1 MAKRQAQSTAK
12 KPAQKQP
19 NKSANT
25 TAAKKVSTYQKA
37 VNKLYNAETK
47 RDKKTYNSAVKSFQM
62 DAEYNKPGAARK
74 KNNKAFGI
82 TNPTDRIAS
91 TPTAKV
97 YNVNNH
103 YKQAISGVFKNANTM
118 VKGQKAVNQK
128 NAAETIRAAVD
139 AGNDANHQNDVRY
152 NQAKHVVAKDSAT
165 TKNKLSVNHAQNLN
179 KITTNTT
186 ANVSS
191 AEATKDKANANSLEK
206 YYNFKGT
213 TLKNMKLNRI
223 SKTQEQKNN
232 DKSLAAAYKQTR
244 ISASQAR
251 KKRNYAHKETMR
263 GIATNK
269 YDTIAKSKY
278 KDVASV
284 DKAIKELKGKK
295 GVKYKIDKLTSLY
308 NIRASLVGSGTSTRS
323 GSSGRRSGGGRG
335 RSGRRSYYHRSYG
348 GRSGGS
354 YGGYRTVGGGSGGG
368 RTGGSGGGSRK
379 SGGGGGNSFNL
390 YRATVIRNN
399 SVGRGV
405 NSIKGGNAAER
416 EYARGHGGGI
426 QKGPGVHRKK
436 RRNSKK
442 NINNNKKVRTILIG
456 R

>member
-1 MAKRQAQSTAK
+1 
-12 KPAQKQP
+12 
-19 NKSANT
+19 
-25 TAAKKVSTYQKA
+25 
-37 VNKLYNAETK
+37 
-47 RDKKTYNSAVKSFQM
+47 M
-62 DAEYNKPGAARK
+62 DNDYNKPSAARK

-97 YNVNNH
+97 YNVNAH

-118 VKGQKAVNQK
+118 VKGQKAVNEK
-128 NAAETIRAAVD
+128 NAAETIRAAVE

-152 NQAKHVVAKDSAT
+152 NQAKHVVANDSAT

-186 ANVSS
+186 ANVAS
-191 AEATKDKANANSLEK
+191 AEASKDKANANSLEK

-263 GIATNK
+263 SIATNK

-308 NIRASLVGSGTSTRS
+308 NIRASLVDAGTSTRRS
-323 GSSGRRSGGGRG
+323 GGSGRRSGGGRG

-368 RTGGSGGGSRK
+368 GRTNNSNNNSK
-379 SGGGGGNSFNL
+379 SGGRGGNSFNL
-390 YRATVIRNN
+390 YRATTIRNN
-399 SVGRGV
+399 SVGKGV
-405 NSIKGGNAAER
+405 NSIKGGNDAER

-426 QKGPGVHRKK
+426 QKGPGVP
-436 RRNSKK
+436 KK

>member
-1 MAKRQAQSTAK
+1 MAKEKTQNAK
-12 KPAQKQP
+12 
-19 NKSANT
+19 
-25 TAAKKVSTYQKA
+25 AAKKVSKTQQA
-37 VNKLYNAETK
+37 VNKLYDKETK
-47 RDKKTYNSAVKSFQM
+47 ADAKAYKSVLSSPQN
-62 DAEYNKPGAARK
+62 DAEYNKPSAARK

-82 TNPTDRIAS
+82 TNTVDRVAS

-97 YNVNNH
+97 YNVNAH

-118 VKGQKAVNQK
+118 VKGQKAVNAK
-128 NAAETIRAAVD
+128 NAAETIRSAVD
-139 AGNDANHQNDVRY
+139 AGNDANNQNDVRY
-152 NQAKHVVAKDSAT
+152 NQAKHVVANDSAT

-263 GIATNK
+263 SIATNK

-323 GSSGRRSGGGRG
+323 GGSVRRSGGGRG

-348 GRSGGS
+348 GRSGGN
-354 YGGYRTVGGGSGGG
+354 YGGYKTVGDGGG
-368 RTGGSGGGSRK
+368 DKTNHNNNRK
-379 SGGGGGNSFNL
+379 STKKEPKGFNL
-390 YRATVIRNN
+390 YRASVIRNN
-399 SVGRGV
+399 SVGKGV

-426 QKGPGVHRKK
+426 QKGPGVPKRKK
-436 RRNSKK
+436 KSGNKK

>member
-1 MAKRQAQSTAK
+1 MAKKQAQ
-12 KPAQKQP
+12 
-19 NKSANT
+19 KSKAT
-25 TAAKKVSTYQKA
+25 KKVSKTQQA
-37 VNKLYNAETK
+37 VNKLYNSETK
-47 RDKKTYNSAVKSFQM
+47 ADAKAYKSALNSPQN
-62 DAEYNKPGAARK
+62 DAEYNKPSAARK

-152 NQAKHVVAKDSAT
+152 NQAKHVVANDSAT

-263 GIATNK
+263 SIATNK
-269 YDTIAKSKY
+269 YDTIAKNKY
-278 KDVASV
+278 QDLASV

-308 NIRASLVGSGTSTRS
+308 NIRASLVDAGTSTRRS
-323 GSSGRRSGGGRG
+323 GGSGRRSGGGRG
-335 RSGRRSYYHRSYG
+335 RSGTIIAVTAVGLVEITADTRLSVMPVTVVILLTIITERARRKSLKVSICIVRPSFVTIALARALIRLRAEMPPNVNMHVVMAAVSRKALAFLRKRRTG
-348 GRSGGS
+348 TRRILTTTVRSGQ
-354 YGGYRTVGGGSGGG
+354 
-368 RTGGSGGGSRK
+368 
-379 SGGGGGNSFNL
+379 F
-390 YRATVIRNN
+390 
-399 SVGRGV
+399 
-405 NSIKGGNAAER
+405 
-416 EYARGHGGGI
+416 
-426 QKGPGVHRKK
+426 
-436 RRNSKK
+436 
-442 NINNNKKVRTILIG
+442 
-456 R
+456 

>member
-1 MAKRQAQSTAK
+1 MAKEKTQNAK
-12 KPAQKQP
+12 
-19 NKSANT
+19 
-25 TAAKKVSTYQKA
+25 AAKKVNKTQQA
-37 VNKLYNAETK
+37 VNKLYDKETK
-47 RDKKTYNSAVKSFQM
+47 ADAKAYKSALNSPQN
-62 DAEYNKPGAARK
+62 DAEYNKPSAARK

-82 TNPTDRIAS
+82 TNTVDRVAS

-97 YNVNNH
+97 YNVNAH
-103 YKQAISGVFKNANTM
+103 YKQAISGVFKNANAM
-118 VKGQKAVNQK
+118 VKGQKAVNAK

-152 NQAKHVVAKDSAT
+152 NQAKHVVANDSAT

-232 DKSLAAAYKQTR
+232 DKSLAASYKQAR

-251 KKRNYAHKETMR
+251 KNRNYSHGETMR
-263 GIATNK
+263 KIATNK
-269 YDTIAKSKY
+269 YDTIAKNKY
-278 KDVASV
+278 QDLASV

-308 NIRASLVGSGTSTRS
+308 NIRASLVDAGTSTRS
-323 GSSGRRSGGGRG
+323 GGSGRRSGGGRG

-348 GRSGGS
+348 GRSGG
-354 YGGYRTVGGGSGGG
+354 YGGYKTVGDGGG
-368 RTGGSGGGSRK
+368 DKTNHNNNNNNRK
-379 SGGGGGNSFNL
+379 STKKEPKGFNL
-390 YRATVIRNN
+390 YRASVIRNN
-399 SVGRGV
+399 SVGKGV

-426 QKGPGVHRKK
+426 QKGPGVPKK
-436 RRNSKK
+436 KKNRNKK
-442 NINNNKKVRTILIG
+442 NINNNSKVRTILIG

>member
-1 MAKRQAQSTAK
+1 MAKKKTQNAK
-12 KPAQKQP
+12 
-19 NKSANT
+19 
-25 TAAKKVSTYQKA
+25 AAKKVSKTQQA
-37 VNKLYNAETK
+37 VNKLYDKETK
-47 RDKKTYNSAVKSFQM
+47 ADAKAYKSALNSPQN
-62 DAEYNKPGAARK
+62 DAEYNKPSAARK

-82 TNPTDRIAS
+82 TNTVDRVAS

-97 YNVNNH
+97 YNVNAH

-118 VKGQKAVNQK
+118 VKGQKAVNAK
-128 NAAETIRAAVD
+128 NAAETIRSAVD

-152 NQAKHVVAKDSAT
+152 NQAKHVVANDSAT

-186 ANVSS
+186 SNVSS
-191 AEATKDKANANSLEK
+191 SEATKDKANANSLEK

-263 GIATNK
+263 SIATNK

-308 NIRASLVGSGTSTRS
+308 NIRAALVDAGTSKRRS
-323 GSSGRRSGGGRG
+323 GGSGRRSGGGRG
-335 RSGRRSYYHRSYG
+335 RS

-368 RTGGSGGGSRK
+368 GRTNNSNNNSK
-379 SGGGGGNSFNL
+379 SGGRGSNSFNL
-390 YRATVIRNN
+390 YRATTIRNN
-399 SVGRGV
+399 SIGKGV
-405 NSIKGGNAAER
+405 NGVKGGTSAER
-416 EYARGHGGGI
+416 GWAILNGGGI
-426 QKGPGVHRKK
+426 QKGHGVHNKHRNKK
-436 RRNSKK
+436 HRNKK
-442 NINNNKKVRTILIG
+442 NINNNSKVRTILIG

>member
-1 MAKRQAQSTAK
+1 MAKKQAQ
-12 KPAQKQP
+12 
-19 NKSANT
+19 KSKAT
-25 TAAKKVSTYQKA
+25 KKVSKTQQA
-37 VNKLYNAETK
+37 VNKLYNSETK
-47 RDKKTYNSAVKSFQM
+47 ADAKAYKSALTSSQN
-62 DAEYNKPGAARK
+62 DAEYNKPSAARK

-118 VKGQKAVNQK
+118 VKGQKAVNAK
-128 NAAETIRAAVD
+128 NAAETIREAVD

-308 NIRASLVGSGTSTRS
+308 NIRASLVNAGTSTRRS
-323 GSSGRRSGGGRG
+323 GGSGRRSGGGRG

-368 RTGGSGGGSRK
+368 GRTGGSGGGSRK

-399 SVGRGV
+399 SVGKGV

-436 RRNSKK
+436 HRNSKK
-442 NINNNKKVRTILIG
+442 NINNNRKVRTILIG

>member
-1 MAKRQAQSTAK
+1 MAKKQAQ
-12 KPAQKQP
+12 
-19 NKSANT
+19 KSKAT
-25 TAAKKVSTYQKA
+25 KKVSKTQQA
-37 VNKLYNAETK
+37 VNKLYNSETK
-47 RDKKTYNSAVKSFQM
+47 ADAKAYKSALTSSQN
-62 DAEYNKPGAARK
+62 DAEYNKPSAARK

-82 TNPTDRIAS
+82 TNTVDRVAS

-97 YNVNNH
+97 YNVNAH

-118 VKGQKAVNQK
+118 VKGQKAVNEK

-152 NQAKHVVAKDSAT
+152 NQAKHVVANDSAT

-263 GIATNK
+263 SIATNK

-308 NIRASLVGSGTSTRS
+308 NIRASLVGSGTSTRRS
-323 GSSGRRSGGGRG
+323 GGSGRRSGGGRG

-354 YGGYRTVGGGSGGG
+354 YGGYRTVGGGGGK
-368 RTGGSGGGSRK
+368 TGGSGGRSGK
-379 SGGGGGNSFNL
+379 SGGSGGNSFNL

-399 SVGRGV
+399 SVGKGV

-426 QKGPGVHRKK
+426 QKGPGVHNKHRNKK
-436 RRNSKK
+436 HRNKK
-442 NINNNKKVRTILIG
+442 NINNNSKVRTILIG

>member
-1 MAKRQAQSTAK
+1 MAKEKTQNAK
-12 KPAQKQP
+12 
-19 NKSANT
+19 
-25 TAAKKVSTYQKA
+25 AAKKVNKAQQA
-37 VNKLYNAETK
+37 VNKLYDKETK
-47 RDKKTYNSAVKSFQM
+47 ADAKAYKSALTSSQN
-62 DAEYNKPGAARK
+62 DAEYNKPSAARK

-82 TNPTDRIAS
+82 TNTVDRVAS

-97 YNVNNH
+97 YNVDAH

-152 NQAKHVVAKDSAT
+152 NQAKHVVANDSAT

-223 SKTQEQKNN
+223 TKTQEQKNN
-232 DKSLAAAYKQTR
+232 DKSLAASYKQAR

-251 KKRNYAHKETMR
+251 KNRNYSHGETMR
-263 GIATNK
+263 KIATNK

-278 KDVASV
+278 KDLASV

-308 NIRASLVGSGTSTRS
+308 NIRASLVDAGTSTRS
-323 GSSGRRSGGGRG
+323 GGSGRRSGGGRG
-335 RSGRRSYYHRSYG
+335 RSGRRSYYHHSYG

-354 YGGYRTVGGGSGGG
+354 YGGYRTVGDGGG
-368 RTGGSGGGSRK
+368 DKTNHNNNNNNRK
-379 SGGGGGNSFNL
+379 STKKEPKGFNL
-390 YRATVIRNN
+390 YRASVIRNN
-399 SVGRGV
+399 SVGKGV

-426 QKGPGVHRKK
+426 QKGPGVPKK
-436 RRNSKK
+436 KKNRNKK
-442 NINNNKKVRTILIG
+442 NINNNSKVRTILIG

>member
-1 MAKRQAQSTAK
+1 MAKKKTQNAK
-12 KPAQKQP
+12 
-19 NKSANT
+19 
-25 TAAKKVSTYQKA
+25 AAKKVSKTQQA
-37 VNKLYNAETK
+37 VNKLYDEETK
-47 RDKKTYNSAVKSFQM
+47 ADAKAYKSALNSPQN
-62 DAEYNKPGAARK
+62 DTEYNKPSAARK

-82 TNPTDRIAS
+82 TNPVDRVAS

-97 YNVNNH
+97 YNVNAH

-118 VKGQKAVNQK
+118 VKGQKAVNAK
-128 NAAETIRAAVD
+128 NAAETIRSAVD
-139 AGNDANHQNDVRY
+139 AGNDANRQNDVRY
-152 NQAKHVVAKDSAT
+152 NQAKHVVANDSAT

-251 KKRNYAHKETMR
+251 KKRNYAHEETMR
-263 GIATNK
+263 SIATNK

-308 NIRASLVGSGTSTRS
+308 NIRASLVDAGTSTRS
-323 GSSGRRSGGGRG
+323 GGSGRRSGGGRG

-368 RTGGSGGGSRK
+368 GRTGG

-390 YRATVIRNN
+390 YRATTIRNN
-399 SVGRGV
+399 SIGKGAD
-405 NSIKGGNAAER
+405 SIKGGNDAER

-436 RRNSKK
+436 HRNHKK
-442 NINNNKKVRTILIG
+442 NINNNRKVRTILIG

>member
-1 MAKRQAQSTAK
+1 MAKKQAQ
-12 KPAQKQP
+12 
-19 NKSANT
+19 KSKAT
-25 TAAKKVSTYQKA
+25 KKVSKTQQA
-37 VNKLYNAETK
+37 VNKLYKNETK
-47 RDKKTYNSAVKSFQM
+47 ADAKAYKSALSSPQN
-62 DAEYNKPGAARK
+62 DAEYNKPSAARK

-97 YNVNNH
+97 YNVDDH

-128 NAAETIRAAVD
+128 NAAETIRAAVE

-152 NQAKHVVAKDSAT
+152 NQAKHVVANDSAT

-244 ISASQAR
+244 ISASLAR

-263 GIATNK
+263 SIATNK

-308 NIRASLVGSGTSTRS
+308 NIRASLVNAGTSTRRS
-323 GSSGRRSGGGRG
+323 GSGRRSGGGRG

-368 RTGGSGGGSRK
+368 GRTGGSGGGRRK

-390 YRATVIRNN
+390 DRAITIRNN
-399 SVGRGV
+399 SIGKGV
-405 NSIKGGNAAER
+405 DGIKGGTSAER
-416 EYARGHGGGI
+416 GWAILNGGGI
-426 QKGPGVHRKK
+426 QKGPGVHNKHRNKK
-436 RRNSKK
+436 HRNKK
-442 NINNNKKVRTILIG
+442 NINNNSKVRTILIG

>member
-1 MAKRQAQSTAK
+1 MAKKQAQ
-12 KPAQKQP
+12 
-19 NKSANT
+19 KSKAT
-25 TAAKKVSTYQKA
+25 KKVSKTQQA
-37 VNKLYNAETK
+37 VNKLYNSETK
-47 RDKKTYNSAVKSFQM
+47 ADAKAYKSALNSPQN
-62 DAEYNKPGAARK
+62 DAEYNKPSAARK

-152 NQAKHVVAKDSAT
+152 NQAKHVVANDSAT

-263 GIATNK
+263 SIATNK
-269 YDTIAKSKY
+269 YDTIAKNKY
-278 KDVASV
+278 QDLASV

-308 NIRASLVGSGTSTRS
+308 NIRASLVDAGTSTRRS
-323 GSSGRRSGGGRG
+323 GGSGRRSGGGRG

-348 GRSGGS
+348 GRSGGN
-354 YGGYRTVGGGSGGG
+354 YGGYKTVGDAGDGGN
-368 RTGGSGGGSRK
+368 TTNNNNRK
-379 SGGGGGNSFNL
+379 STKKEPKGFNL
-390 YRATVIRNN
+390 YRASVIRNN
-399 SVGRGV
+399 SVGKGV

-426 QKGPGVHRKK
+426 QKGPGVPKK
-436 RRNSKK
+436 KKNRNKK
-442 NINNNKKVRTILIG
+442 NINNNSKVRTILIG

>member
-1 MAKRQAQSTAK
+1 MAKKKTQNAK
-12 KPAQKQP
+12 
-19 NKSANT
+19 
-25 TAAKKVSTYQKA
+25 AAKKVSKTQQA
-37 VNKLYNAETK
+37 VNKLYDKETK
-47 RDKKTYNSAVKSFQM
+47 ADAKAYKSALNSPQN
-62 DAEYNKPGAARK
+62 DAEYNKPSAARK

-82 TNPTDRIAS
+82 TNTVDRVAS

-97 YNVNNH
+97 YNVNAH

-118 VKGQKAVNQK
+118 VKGQKAVNAK
-128 NAAETIRAAVD
+128 NAAETIRSAVD

-152 NQAKHVVAKDSAT
+152 NQAKHVVANDSAT

-186 ANVSS
+186 SNVAS
-191 AEATKDKANANSLEK
+191 AEASKDKANANSLEK

-263 GIATNK
+263 SIATNK

-308 NIRASLVGSGTSTRS
+308 NIRAALVDAGTSKRRS
-323 GSSGRRSGGGRG
+323 GGSGRRSGGGRG

-368 RTGGSGGGSRK
+368 GRTNNSNNNSK
-379 SGGGGGNSFNL
+379 SGGRGSNSFNL
-390 YRATVIRNN
+390 YRATTIRNN
-399 SVGRGV
+399 SIGKGV
-405 NSIKGGNAAER
+405 NGVKGGTSAER
-416 EYARGHGGGI
+416 GWAILNGGGI
-426 QKGPGVHRKK
+426 QKGPGVHNKHRNKK
-436 RRNSKK
+436 HRNKK
-442 NINNNKKVRTILIG
+442 NINNNSKVRTILIG

>member
-1 MAKRQAQSTAK
+1 MAKKKTQNAK
-12 KPAQKQP
+12 
-19 NKSANT
+19 
-25 TAAKKVSTYQKA
+25 AAKKVSKTQQA
-37 VNKLYNAETK
+37 VNKLYNNETK
-47 RDKKTYNSAVKSFQM
+47 ADTKAYKSALSSPQN
-62 DAEYNKPGAARK
+62 DAEYNKPSAARK

-82 TNPTDRIAS
+82 TNTVDRVAS

-97 YNVNNH
+97 YNVNAH
-103 YKQAISGVFKNANTM
+103 YKQAISGVFKNANAM
-118 VKGQKAVNQK
+118 VKGQKAVNEK
-128 NAAETIRAAVD
+128 NAAETIRSAVD

-152 NQAKHVVAKDSAT
+152 NQAKHVVANDSAT

-263 GIATNK
+263 SIATNK

-323 GSSGRRSGGGRG
+323 GGSGRRSGGGRG

-368 RTGGSGGGSRK
+368 GRTNNSNNRSK
-379 SGGGGGNSFNL
+379 SGGRGGNSFNL
-390 YRATVIRNN
+390 YRATTIRNN
-399 SVGRGV
+399 SIGKGV
-405 NSIKGGNAAER
+405 NGVKGGTSAER
-416 EYARGHGGGI
+416 GWAILNGGGI
-426 QKGPGVHRKK
+426 QKGPGVHNKHRNKK
-436 RRNSKK
+436 HRNKK
-442 NINNNKKVRTILIG
+442 NINNNSKVRTILIG

>member
-1 MAKRQAQSTAK
+1 MAKKQAQ
-12 KPAQKQP
+12 
-19 NKSANT
+19 KSKAT
-25 TAAKKVSTYQKA
+25 KKVSKTQQA
-37 VNKLYNAETK
+37 VNKLYDKETK
-47 RDKKTYNSAVKSFQM
+47 ADAKAYKSALTSPQN
-62 DAEYNKPGAARK
+62 DAEYNKPSAARK

-97 YNVNNH
+97 YNVNAH

-118 VKGQKAVNQK
+118 VKGQKAVNAK
-128 NAAETIRAAVD
+128 NAAETIRSAVD

-152 NQAKHVVAKDSAT
+152 NQAKHVVANDSAT

-186 ANVSS
+186 ANVAS
-191 AEATKDKANANSLEK
+191 AEASKDKANANSLEK

-263 GIATNK
+263 SIATNK

-323 GSSGRRSGGGRG
+323 GGSGRRSGGGRG

-354 YGGYRTVGGGSGGG
+354 SGGYKTVGGGSGGG
-368 RTGGSGGGSRK
+368 KTAGGSGGSSK
-379 SGGGGGNSFNL
+379 SGGSGGNSFNL
-390 YRATVIRNN
+390 YRATTIRNN
-399 SVGRGV
+399 SIGKGV
-405 NSIKGGNAAER
+405 NGVKGGTSAER
-416 EYARGHGGGI
+416 GWAILNGGGI
-426 QKGPGVHRKK
+426 QKGPGVHNKHRNKK
-436 RRNSKK
+436 HRNKK
-442 NINNNKKVRTILIG
+442 NINNNSKVRTILIG

>member
-1 MAKRQAQSTAK
+1 MAKKKTQNAK
-12 KPAQKQP
+12 
-19 NKSANT
+19 
-25 TAAKKVSTYQKA
+25 AAKKVSKTQQA
-37 VNKLYNAETK
+37 VNKLYDKETK
-47 RDKKTYNSAVKSFQM
+47 ADAKAYKSALSSPQN
-62 DAEYNKPGAARK
+62 DAEYNKPSAARK

-82 TNPTDRIAS
+82 TNTVDRVAS

-97 YNVNNH
+97 YNVNAH

-118 VKGQKAVNQK
+118 VKGQKAVNAK
-128 NAAETIRAAVD
+128 NAAETIRSAVD
-139 AGNDANHQNDVRY
+139 AGNDANRQNDVRY
-152 NQAKHVVAKDSAT
+152 NQAKHVVANDSAT

-191 AEATKDKANANSLEK
+191 AEASKDKANANSLEK

-263 GIATNK
+263 SIATNK

-308 NIRASLVGSGTSTRS
+308 NIRASLVSAGTSTRRS
-323 GSSGRRSGGGRG
+323 GGSGRRSGGGRG

-368 RTGGSGGGSRK
+368 GRTGGSGGGSRK

-399 SVGRGV
+399 SVGKGV

-426 QKGPGVHRKK
+426 QKGPGVHKNKHRNKK
-436 RRNSKK
+436 HRNSKK
-442 NINNNKKVRTILIG
+442 NINNNRNVRTILIG